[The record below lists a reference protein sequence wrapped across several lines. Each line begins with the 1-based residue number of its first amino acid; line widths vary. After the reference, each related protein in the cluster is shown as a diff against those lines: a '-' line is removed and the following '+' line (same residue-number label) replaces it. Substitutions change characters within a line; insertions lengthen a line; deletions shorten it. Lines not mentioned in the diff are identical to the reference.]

1 MQAKLLVDTIL
12 ERLPVI
18 AITFDFFAK
27 GVVCLK
33 LDIMST
39 SVK

>member
-1 MQAKLLVDTIL
+1 MQVKLLVDTIL
-12 ERLPVI
+12 ERLPVT

-27 GVVCLK
+27 GVIYVK
-33 LDIMST
+33 FDIMST

>member
-1 MQAKLLVDTIL
+1 MHGQQLVDTIL
-12 ERLPVI
+12 ERLPVT